1 MVPEA
6 PFADT
11 KKFVSNGEWQFIGFP
26 AKRNVI
32 YYVCCPEPY
41 PDVTFTLQIQRLAL
55 FYYMNLIIPCLLITG
70 EEMALSCVASRQGD
84 FSACK
89 VDLKCLFKVLRS
101 RCEAAWCIEVK
112 LIALTTINI

>member
-1 MVPEA
+1 MCDLKFGSWTYDGFRVDMVPEA
-6 PFADT
+6 PFGDT
-11 KKFVSNGEWQFIGFP
+11 KKFVSNGEWQLIEFP

-70 EEMALSCVASRQGD
+70 EESGIKLC
-84 FSACK
+84 
-89 VDLKCLFKVLRS
+89 CLPPVGIF
-101 RCEAAWCIEVK
+101 W
-112 LIALTTINI
+112 LIRFI

>member
-11 KKFVSNGEWQFIGFP
+11 KKFVSNGEWQLIAFP

-70 EEMALSCVASRQGD
+70 EESGINFK
-84 FSACK
+84 FSIPS
-89 VDLKCLFKVLRS
+89 L
-101 RCEAAWCIEVK
+101 
-112 LIALTTINI
+112 

>member
-1 MVPEA
+1 MCDLKFGSWTYDGFRVDMVPEA

-11 KKFVSNGEWQFIGFP
+11 KKFVSNGEWQLIEFP

-70 EEMALSCVASRQGD
+70 EESGIKLC
-84 FSACK
+84 
-89 VDLKCLFKVLRS
+89 CLPPVGIFWPIRF
-101 RCEAAWCIEVK
+101 I
-112 LIALTTINI
+112 

>member
-6 PFADT
+6 LLADT
-11 KKFVSNGEWQFIGFP
+11 TKFVSNGEWELISFP

-41 PDVTFTLQIQRLAL
+41 PDVTYTLRIQRLAL

-70 EEMALSCVASRQGD
+70 KEE
-84 FSACK
+84 
-89 VDLKCLFKVLRS
+89 
-101 RCEAAWCIEVK
+101 K
-112 LIALTTINI
+112 LQK